1 MKTKLFSIMAASA
14 ACALLLASCSEKEDP
29 NKGGDEP
36 DPEPPVAED
45 VYVSLLPVGTLETF
59 ELAHTQNGVSGEV
72 SFSVKARLS
81 GESAED
87 VTVTLKAE
95 CDGISSDKIQL
106 SSQQLTVSAG
116 RKEST
121 GVTVSV
127 SDWSELASNQNA
139 AEYTLT
145 VSIAEASDD
154 IDENASSVSATIN
167 KAAYIESS
175 FPDFSGDFLTLSTAN
190 DIVAGGYTENRTA
203 ADWTFEFW
211 ATNGGTIENTTG
223 NTLCGDGTADLAIDN
238 DLINFIV
245 DFNEVKTLGGL
256 YFQHWGSSFCPT
268 KIRLSVSEDGD
279 TWVPMGEI
287 GTSSRNYIKFGE
299 EVVTRYMKY
308 EMLEAT
314 TRVDIMYMFIY
325 EK

>member
-1 MKTKLFSIMAASA
+1 MAASA

-29 NKGGDEP
+29 NKGGDKP
-36 DPEPPVAED
+36 GTEPPVAED

-59 ELAHTQNGVSGEV
+59 DLTHTQNGVSGEV

-95 CDGISSDKIQL
+95 CDGISSDKIKF
-106 SSQQLTVSAG
+106 SSPQLTVSAG

-127 SDWSELASNQNA
+127 SDWSELASNQDA

-154 IDENASSVSATIN
+154 IDENASSVSVTIN

-175 FPDFSGDFLTLSTAN
+175 FPDFSGDFLTLSTAD
-190 DIVAGGYTENRTA
+190 DIVAAGYTENRTA

-223 NTLCGDGTADLAIDN
+223 NTLCGLQ
-238 DLINFIV
+238 
-245 DFNEVKTLGGL
+245 TLP
-256 YFQHWGSSFCPT
+256 ST
-268 KIRLSVSEDGD
+268 
-279 TWVPMGEI
+279 M
-287 GTSSRNYIKFGE
+287 TSSILSLTSMR
-299 EVVTRYMKY
+299 
-308 EMLEAT
+308 
-314 TRVDIMYMFIY
+314 
-325 EK
+325 

>member
-1 MKTKLFSIMAASA
+1 MAASA

-29 NKGGDEP
+29 NKGGDKP
-36 DPEPPVAED
+36 GTEPPVAED

-59 ELAHTQNGVSGEV
+59 DLTHTQNGVSGEV

-95 CDGISSDKIQL
+95 CDGISSDKITF
-106 SSQQLTVSAG
+106 SSPQLTVSAG

-127 SDWSELASNQNA
+127 SDWSELASNQDA

-154 IDENASSVSATIN
+154 IDENASSVSVTIN

-175 FPDFSGDFLTLSTAN
+175 FPDFSGDFLTLSTAD
-190 DIVAGGYTENRTA
+190 DIVAAGYTENRTA

-223 NTLCGDGTADLAIDN
+223 NTLCGDGIADLAIDN

-256 YFQHWGSSFCPT
+256 YFQHWGTSFCPS
-268 KIRLSVSEDGD
+268 KIRLSVSEDGE

-287 GTSSRNYIKFGE
+287 GTSSRNYIKFRE
-299 EVVTRYMKY
+299 EVVTRYMQY

-314 TRVDIMYMFIY
+314 SRVDIMYMFIY

>member
-1 MKTKLFSIMAASA
+1 MHHVLKKKTRTR
-14 ACALLLASCSEKEDP
+14 
-29 NKGGDEP
+29 GGDEP

-95 CDGISSDKIQL
+95 CNGISSDKIQL

-238 DLINFIV
+238 DLINFTV

-256 YFQHWGSSFCPT
+256 YFQHWGSSFCPS
-268 KIRLSVSEDGD
+268 KIRLSVSDDGE

-287 GTSSRNYIKFGE
+287 GTSSRNYIKFRE

-314 TRVDIMYMFIY
+314 SRVDIMYMFIY

>member
-1 MKTKLFSIMAASA
+1 MAASA

-29 NKGGDEP
+29 NKGGDKP
-36 DPEPPVAED
+36 GTEPPVAED

-59 ELAHTQNGVSGEV
+59 DLTHTQNGVSGEV

-95 CDGISSDKIQL
+95 CDGISSDKITF
-106 SSQQLTVSAG
+106 SSPQLTVSAG

-127 SDWSELASNQNA
+127 SDWSELASNQDA

-154 IDENASSVSATIN
+154 IDENASSVSVT

-190 DIVAGGYTENRTA
+190 DIVAAGYTENRTA

-223 NTLCGDGTADLAIDN
+223 NTLCGDGIADLAIDN

-256 YFQHWGSSFCPT
+256 YFQHWGTSFCPS
-268 KIRLSVSEDGD
+268 KIRLSVSDDGE

-287 GTSSRNYIKFGE
+287 GTSSRNYIKFRE
-299 EVVTRYMKY
+299 EVVTRYMQY

-314 TRVDIMYMFIY
+314 SRVDIMYMFIY

>member
-95 CDGISSDKIQL
+95 CDGISSDRIQL

-154 IDENASSVSATIN
+154 IDENASSVSVTIS

-238 DLINFIV
+238 D
-245 DFNEVKTLGGL
+245 EKTLGGL
-256 YFQHWGSSFCPT
+256 YFQHWGSSFCPS
-268 KIRLSVSEDGD
+268 KIRLSVSDDGE

-287 GTSSRNYIKFGE
+287 GTSSRNYIKFRD

-314 TRVDIMYMFIY
+314 SRVDIMYMFIY

>member
-1 MKTKLFSIMAASA
+1 MAASA

-29 NKGGDEP
+29 NKGGDKP
-36 DPEPPVAED
+36 GTEPPVAED

-59 ELAHTQNGVSGEV
+59 DLTHTQNGVSGEV

-95 CDGISSDKIQL
+95 CDGISSDKIKF
-106 SSQQLTVSAG
+106 SSPQLTVSAG

-127 SDWSELASNQNA
+127 SDWSELAFNQDA

-154 IDENASSVSATIN
+154 IDENASSVSVTIN

-175 FPDFSGDFLTLSTAN
+175 FPDFSGDFLTLSTAD
-190 DIVAGGYTENRTA
+190 DIVAAGYTENRTA

-223 NTLCGDGTADLAIDN
+223 NTLCGDGIADLAIDN

-256 YFQHWGSSFCPT
+256 YFQHWGTSFCPS
-268 KIRLSVSEDGD
+268 KIRLSVSEDGE

-287 GTSSRNYIKFGE
+287 GTSSRNYIKFRE
-299 EVVTRYMKY
+299 EVVTRYMQY

-314 TRVDIMYMFIY
+314 SRVDIMYMFIY

>member
-36 DPEPPVAED
+36 NPEPPVAED

-127 SDWSELASNQNA
+127 SDWSELATNQDA

-154 IDENASSVSATIN
+154 IDENASSVSVTIN
-167 KAAYIESS
+167 KAAYIH
-175 FPDFSGDFLTLSTAN
+175 
-190 DIVAGGYTENRTA
+190 
-203 ADWTFEFW
+203 
-211 ATNGGTIENTTG
+211 
-223 NTLCGDGTADLAIDN
+223 
-238 DLINFIV
+238 LI
-245 DFNEVKTLGGL
+245 
-256 YFQHWGSSFCPT
+256 YC
-268 KIRLSVSEDGD
+268 
-279 TWVPMGEI
+279 
-287 GTSSRNYIKFGE
+287 
-299 EVVTRYMKY
+299 
-308 EMLEAT
+308 
-314 TRVDIMYMFIY
+314 
-325 EK
+325 